1 MTDIQTQLAPLSA
14 DDFRQDQTRVCTI
27 MAFLIGVD
35 WQKCS
40 FYYEQ
45 EEQLYEELQENQECV
60 IIRCLC
66 RIRTN
71 LMLNYSET
79 QNQMVYNLTNLDRQE
94 RYREDVK
101 TLINIICFN
110 YRNPILL

>member
-45 EEQLYEELQENQECV
+45 EEKLYEELQANQECV
-60 IIRCLC
+60 K
-66 RIRTN
+66 
-71 LMLNYSET
+71 S
-79 QNQMVYNLTNLDRQE
+79 
-94 RYREDVK
+94 DVE
-101 TLINIICFN
+101 LL
-110 YRNPILL
+110 RNTKSNGL

>member
-45 EEQLYEELQENQECV
+45 EKQKDD
-60 IIRCLC
+60 
-66 RIRTN
+66 
-71 LMLNYSET
+71 T
-79 QNQMVYNLTNLDRQE
+79 QSQNHSQSQGR
-94 RYREDVK
+94 RR
-101 TLINIICFN
+101 
-110 YRNPILL
+110 R

>member
-1 MTDIQTQLAPLSA
+1 MTDIQTQLSPLTA

-45 EEQLYEELQENQECV
+45 EEQLYEELQANQECV
-60 IIRCLC
+60 IIIL
-66 RIRTN
+66 
-71 LMLNYSET
+71 L
-79 QNQMVYNLTNLDRQE
+79 
-94 RYREDVK
+94 
-101 TLINIICFN
+101 
-110 YRNPILL
+110 NPINEKMSERQIEKQITELIVFFI

>member
-45 EEQLYEELQENQECV
+45 EEQLYEELQANQECV
-60 IIRCLC
+60 IIR
-66 RIRTN
+66 
-71 LMLNYSET
+71 
-79 QNQMVYNLTNLDRQE
+79 
-94 RYREDVK
+94 
-101 TLINIICFN
+101 
-110 YRNPILL
+110 

>member
-1 MTDIQTQLAPLSA
+1 MPDIQTQLAPLTS

-45 EEQLYEELQENQECV
+45 EEQLYEELQKNQECV
-60 IIRCLC
+60 II
-66 RIRTN
+66 IDTA
-71 LMLNYSET
+71 
-79 QNQMVYNLTNLDRQE
+79 
-94 RYREDVK
+94 
-101 TLINIICFN
+101 
-110 YRNPILL
+110 PIFTYLSKYGFILSNSPFSSSPL

>member
-45 EEQLYEELQENQECV
+45 EEQLY
-60 IIRCLC
+60 R
-66 RIRTN
+66 
-71 LMLNYSET
+71 
-79 QNQMVYNLTNLDRQE
+79 
-94 RYREDVK
+94 
-101 TLINIICFN
+101 FA
-110 YRNPILL
+110 

>member
-1 MTDIQTQLAPLSA
+1 MPDIQTQLAPLTS

-45 EEQLYEELQENQECV
+45 EEQFYYEQEEQLYEELQKNQESD
-60 IIRCLC
+60 I
-66 RIRTN
+66 
-71 LMLNYSET
+71 
-79 QNQMVYNLTNLDRQE
+79 
-94 RYREDVK
+94 
-101 TLINIICFN
+101 
-110 YRNPILL
+110 

>member
-1 MTDIQTQLAPLSA
+1 MPDIQTQLAPLTS

-45 EEQLYEELQENQECV
+45 EEQ
-60 IIRCLC
+60 
-66 RIRTN
+66 
-71 LMLNYSET
+71 
-79 QNQMVYNLTNLDRQE
+79 
-94 RYREDVK
+94 VK
-101 TLINIICFN
+101 GNVSFEKLVQLPFE
-110 YRNPILL
+110 